1 MVSKACVLLFVKYPA
16 KGEVKVRL
24 TSHIKQ
30 EVVAELYRNFVLD
43 LLSTLTQSRIPFL
56 VVYDPTHTLQRFE
69 EWLGTNYEYIP
80 QKGSNLGERLNHGFV
95 EAFSREFQCVLA
107 LASDIPDLPVDVLL
121 KACEALKTEDVII
134 GPSPDGGYYLIG
146 FQRETFLSK
155 TFEGIT
161 WSSDK
166 VLNETLSQL
175 KMGDRSVQFLPLW
188 SDVDT
193 YEDLQALIRRGT
205 KTDFC
210 SSNTMKY
217 ILQHKELLLK
227 HQLKTGLS

>member
-1 MVSKACVLLFVKYPA
+1 LITKVCVLLFVKYPV
-16 KGEVKVRL
+16 KGIVKVRL
-24 TSHIKQ
+24 TSHI
-30 EVVAELYRNFVLD
+30 EPEMVVELYRNFVLD
-43 LLSTLTQSRIPFL
+43 LLSMLTQSGISFL
-56 VVYDPTHTLQRFE
+56 VVYDPEDSLQRFE
-69 EWLGTNYEYIP
+69 RWLGTNYEYIP
-80 QKGSNLGERLNHGFV
+80 QIGCNLGERLKHGFV

-121 KACEALKTEDVII
+121 KACEALETEDVVI

-146 FQRETFLSK
+146 FQRTTFLSK

-166 VLNETLSQL
+166 VLNETISQL
-175 KMGDRSVQFLPLW
+175 KMAGRSVRFLPLW

-217 ILQHKELLLK
+217 LLKNKELLLK
-227 HQLKTGLS
+227 